1 MFCQNCGKE
10 VEEGD
15 RFCKNCGVLI
25 GYTREEG
32 TPVLEQGTPEQTG
45 QQGQV
50 TPDAQG
56 QPDGQEQPTGWGQV
70 SGQEQTGNEESM
82 RQQFVSFHQEEP
94 QPSSSGKMMTWIIVG
109 AVSFLG
115 LISMII
121 LFVLFGAARKN
132 AEPKLQEF
140 REQMEESQD
149 YYDDDYNDYDYDD
162 YDYNDDYDSFYDDG
176 DDSHFYDDEKPG
188 GEHFF

>member
-32 TPVLEQGTPEQTG
+32 TPVHEQDTPAQTG
-45 QQGQV
+45 QQG
-50 TPDAQG
+50 QG
-56 QPDGQEQPTGWGQV
+56 QPDGQEQPTGWGQA

-82 RQQFVSFHQEEP
+82 GQQFVSFHQEEP

-109 AVSFLG
+109 VVSFLG

-121 LFVLFGAARKN
+121 LFVLFGAAKKN
-132 AEPKLQEF
+132 AKPKMQEF

-149 YYDDDYNDYDYDD
+149 YDDDDYNDYDYDD
-162 YDYNDDYDSFYDDG
+162 YDYDDDYDSFYDDE
-176 DDSHFYDDEKPG
+176 DDSYFSDHEKLG